1 MIAMYD
7 PNLPDDAA
15 PRLRSMASGRITAL
29 LPVWCVLS
37 LNCNPSPA
45 RAASDAAVLTLHPYA
60 ATILAPDAKLETL
73 YRRDSIFDGP
83 AWVRHGGSGYLI
95 FSDVPGNV
103 IDRLNPDGSVTVLLK
118 SVFTGRDPS
127 QAYESLGLGGQMKF
141 RMLGADGITLDR
153 RGRVVYCAYGDGE
166 VVRLETDGR
175 RTVLASRFAGRRLNA
190 PNDLAYKSDGSLYFT
205 DSRAAAKR
213 ADGVGV
219 SHEGLYL
226 LRAGKVMLLSGS
238 IDHPNGV
245 AFSPD
250 EKYLY
255 VTNTRLENVLR
266 FNVQPR
272 GISNG
277 KVFIDMSGDHEA
289 GAPDGIKVDERG
301 DVYSTGPGGV
311 WIISPAG
318 KHIATIRT
326 PRKIT
331 NMAFGGRDF
340 RTFYMTAFGA
350 LYRIRLKTA
359 GGRLTTIAIPYG
371 ET

>member
-1 MIAMYD
+1 MHD
-7 PNLPDDAA
+7 PILPDDAA
-15 PRLRSMASGRITAL
+15 PRLRAIASGRNTIPL
-29 LPVWCVLS
+29 FVWCILS
-37 LNCNPSPA
+37 LNCNPA
-45 RAASDAAVLTLHPYA
+45 RAASDAAVLTLDRYA
-60 ATILAPDAKLETL
+60 ATILAPDAKLEVL

-83 AWVRHGGSGYLI
+83 VWVRHGGSGYLI

-103 IDRLNPDGSVTVLLK
+103 IDRLNPDGSVTVFLK
-118 SVFTGRDPS
+118 NVFNGSDPS
-127 QAYESLGLGGQMKF
+127 QAYESFGLGGQRKL
-141 RMLGADGITLDR
+141 RMVGADGITLDR

-175 RTVLASRFAGRRLNA
+175 RTVLARRFAGKRLNA
-190 PNDLAYKSDGSLYFT
+190 PNDLAYKKDGSLYFT

-213 ADGVGV
+213 ADGIGV

-226 LRAGKVMLLSGS
+226 LRAGKVMLLSRS
-238 IDHPNGV
+238 VDHPNGV

-255 VTNTRLENVLR
+255 VSNTRLENVLR

-277 KVFIDMSGDHEA
+277 KVFIDMSGDPEA

-301 DVYSTGPGGV
+301 NVYSTGPGGV
-311 WIISPAG
+311 WIMSPAG

-331 NMAFGGRDF
+331 NMAFGGQNF
-340 RTFYMTAFGA
+340 RTFYMTGFGA
-350 LYRIRLKTA
+350 LYRIRLKIA
-359 GGRLTTIAIPYG
+359 GR
-371 ET
+371 